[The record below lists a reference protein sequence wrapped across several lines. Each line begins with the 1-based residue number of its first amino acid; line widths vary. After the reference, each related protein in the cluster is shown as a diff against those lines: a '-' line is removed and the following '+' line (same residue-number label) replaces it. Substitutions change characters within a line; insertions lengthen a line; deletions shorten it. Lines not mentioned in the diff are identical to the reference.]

1 MPMVFRLKSAGQ
13 SLVLIFAGGVLAC
26 ILQSC
31 SVMALAEETQFLSK
45 TQDEIVRRVI
55 HPEHGYLD
63 MARHKKFWS
72 SFQEPYKS
80 DLKARAREIALYR
93 SGADLSFRAQIAI
106 WKSTELSVKAGKAVL
121 SPDHSQL
128 RKLAAGGTLPPDL
141 NARLEQALSANEL
154 FWQFASQEIATEK
167 TQEGAAREG
176 FASNYFYILAKL
188 SRSKLRAVTERISL
202 LLDETWDGTSRKQEY
217 PEAGISIDWPTPF
230 QYISGTF
237 TGNWRSLSLPYLLEN
252 DSSFEI
258 KKEGEIDSWPPEH
271 MALGNWIDADNVAH
285 IIVESMPKT
294 WRDIGPELMARARR
308 DIKHGSK
315 SRRISLLAR
324 DGRMIALIEPGRDL
338 EVHLYFVDAR
348 REKLFHLIVYAIEN
362 PDNILAHVKRLEKSI
377 RLLKAKGD

>member
-1 MPMVFRLKSAGQ
+1 
-13 SLVLIFAGGVLAC
+13 
-26 ILQSC
+26 
-31 SVMALAEETQFLSK
+31 MAQAEETQFLSK
-45 TQDEIVRRVI
+45 HQKEIFRRAT

-63 MARHKKFWS
+63 LVRHKKFWS

-80 DLKARAREIALYR
+80 DIKARARKIDSYR
-93 SGADLSFRAQIAI
+93 RGFDLLSRAQMAV
-106 WKSTELSVKAGKAVL
+106 WESTELSVKAGKAVL
-121 SPDHSQL
+121 SPDHSEL

-141 NARLEQALSANEL
+141 SARLEQALSANEL

-167 TQEGAAREG
+167 TQEGAAREE
-176 FASNYFYILAKL
+176 FASYYFYILAKL
-188 SRSKLRAVTERISL
+188 SQSKLRAVTERISL
-202 LLDETWDGTSRKQEY
+202 LLDETWDGAPRKQEY

-230 QYISGTF
+230 QHISGTF

-258 KKEGEIDSWPPEH
+258 KKEGEIDSWPPKH

-362 PDNILAHVKRLEKSI
+362 PDKILAHVKQLEKSI